1 MSVNPAEVPWHS
13 QEINEVARQLKTR
26 LDAGLSAADAQ
37 ARLVAYGPNEL
48 REKPPTPFWK
58 LVLEQL
64 NNFVVILLVVAAVIS
79 ALLGDEI
86 EAIVIMAIV
95 VLNAVLGVVQESRA
109 EKALAALK
117 KMAAPEAETIR
128 EGHRV
133 RISSRE
139 LVPGDVVLIEA
150 GNYIPADLR
159 LIESVNLKID
169 EASLTGE
176 SVAVEKQAIDTLQP
190 DVPLSDRRN
199 AAYMGTLVTYGR
211 GKGIVIGTAM
221 NTQMGMIAE
230 MLQSVEEEQTPL
242 QKKLDQLGKMLGIG
256 ALVICGMVFGVYV
269 LRALSHPELELGAAI
284 ADAFLISVSL
294 AIAAVPE
301 GLPAIVTITLAI
313 GMREMI
319 KRHALIRKL
328 AAVETL
334 GSATMVC
341 SDKTGTLTQNEMT
354 VVKLWVHHTEVDVSG
369 QGYQPDGRFTINK
382 EPAHPERGSGHT
394 STPWHSTQRAPAAPS
409 KEADVKHSVHELDVL
424 SDVEVSGLL
433 WAAAL
438 ANDAALEETGEV
450 DNKTTYRMVGD
461 PTEGALLVAAAK
473 AGLWRS
479 DLEQSYPR
487 VAEVPFDSERK
498 RMSTIHALDHITMD
512 DASPL
517 QPGEQGYVMCVKGA
531 AGGLLERST
540 QMLHR
545 KGPLPM
551 EEHDL
556 QAIREA
562 DNRMA
567 QQALRV
573 LGVAYRK
580 LDRLP
585 EKIAADEIERD
596 LVFVGLTGMID
607 PARPEVRP
615 AIDKAR
621 HAGIRTVMIT
631 GDHPDTAQ
639 AIAGQIGLLR
649 PGAQVHTGVELE
661 QMNDDDLSK
670 AVEHTDVFARVSP
683 THKVRIVEAFKA
695 RDEIVAMT
703 GDGVN
708 DAPALKRAD
717 IGVAMGITGTD
728 VSKETADMVLTDD
741 NYVSI
746 VSAVEQGRIIYSNIR
761 KFVFYLLSCN
771 VAEIAIIF
779 IAALAGWAPPL
790 TAIQLLWL
798 NLLTDG
804 APALALATE
813 KGDPD
818 IMQQKPRPKSE
829 PIINRQMV
837 TRIAVMTVALTA
849 VVLTAYQLGLRTSI
863 ALAETMAFV
872 TLALSE
878 LPIAYTTRSE
888 RYPLF
893 KLGVFSNK
901 WMQRA
906 VALSLVLI
914 LAVIYV
920 PFLQEAFD
928 TVALTVTDWLII
940 VPLII
945 IPATVAEISK
955 FFVRRSE
962 KHAA

>member
-1 MSVNPAEVPWHS
+1 MSVTPPQVPWHS
-13 QEINEVARQLKTR
+13 QDISEIAQQLKTR
-26 LDAGLSAADAQ
+26 LDTGLSAAEAQ
-37 ARLVAYGPNEL
+37 TRLAQHGPNEL

-58 LVLEQL
+58 LVVEQL
-64 NNFVVILLVVAAVIS
+64 NNFVVILLIVASVIS
-79 ALLGDEI
+79 ALLGDTI
-86 EAIVIMAIV
+86 EAVVIMAIV

-117 KMAAPEAETIR
+117 KMAAPDAETIR
-128 EGHRV
+128 DGHRV
-133 RISSRE
+133 RVSSRE

-176 SVAVEKQAIDTLQP
+176 SVAVEKQATDTLKP

-211 GKGIVIGTAM
+211 GKGIVVGTGM

-242 QKKLDQLGKMLGIG
+242 QKKLDQLGKTLGI
-256 ALVICGMVFGVYV
+256 AAIVICAMVFGVYV
-269 LRALSHPELELGAAI
+269 LRALSHPAIELGAAI

-334 GSATMVC
+334 GSATMIC

-354 VVKLWVHHTEVDVSG
+354 AVRLWVHHTEVEVSG
-369 QGYQPDGRFTINK
+369 QGYQPEGRFT
-382 EPAHPERGSGHT
+382 
-394 STPWHSTQRAPAAPS
+394 HSKNTR
-409 KEADVKHSVHELDVL
+409 ELDVL
-424 SDVEVSGLL
+424 SDVEVAGLL
-433 WAAAL
+433 WAASL
-438 ANDAALEETGEV
+438 ANDAALEETGAVEG
-450 DNKTTYRMVGD
+450 KITYRMVGD
-461 PTEGALLVAAAK
+461 PTEGALIVAAAK

-479 DLEQSYPR
+479 DIEQNYPR
-487 VAEVPFDSERK
+487 VAEVPFDSDRK
-498 RMSTIHALDHITMD
+498 RMSTIHELRHPTMD
-512 DASPL
+512 DASPMT
-517 QPGEQGYVMCVKGA
+517 PADHGYVVCIKGA
-531 AGGLLERST
+531 PGGLLERTT
-540 QMLHR
+540 QVLHR
-545 KGPLPM
+545 KGPLPI
-551 EEHDL
+551 EEHDVQEIL
-556 QAIREA
+556 EA
-562 DNRMA
+562 GRRMGS
-567 QQALRV
+567 QALRV

-585 EKIAADEIERD
+585 EQITADEIEQD
-596 LVFVGLTGMID
+596 LIFIGLVGMID
-607 PARPEVRP
+607 PARPEVKP

-631 GDHPDTAQ
+631 GDHPDTAR

-649 PGAQVHTGVELE
+649 SDAQVHTGVELE
-661 QMNDDDLSK
+661 QMSDDDLIK
-670 AVEHTDVFARVSP
+670 AVAHTDVFARVSP

-708 DAPALKRAD
+708 DAPALKRSD

-818 IMQQKPRPKSE
+818 IMQQKPRPKNE

-837 TRIAVMTVALTA
+837 IRIVVMTVALTA
-849 VVLTAYQLGLRTSI
+849 VVLAAYQIGLRTSI

-872 TLALSE
+872 ALALSE

-906 VALSLVLI
+906 VGLSIILI

-920 PFLQEAFD
+920 PFLQQAFD
-928 TVALTVTDWLII
+928 TVALTIEDWLILL
-940 VPLII
+940 PLIA
-945 IPATVAEISK
+945 IPAATAEISK

-962 KHAA
+962 RRAA

>member
-1 MSVNPAEVPWHS
+1 MSVTLPQVPWHS
-13 QEINEVARQLKTR
+13 QEIDEVAAQLETR
-26 LDAGLSAADAQ
+26 VDAGLSTAEARARQ
-37 ARLVAYGPNEL
+37 AEYGLNEL
-48 REKPPTPFWK
+48 REKPPTPFWRQ
-58 LVLEQL
+58 VLEQL
-64 NNFVVILLVVAAVIS
+64 NNFVVILLIVASIIS
-79 ALLGDEI
+79 ALLGDTI
-86 EAIVIMAIV
+86 EAVVILAIV

-128 EGHRV
+128 DGHRV
-133 RISSRE
+133 RVSSRE

-150 GNYIPADLR
+150 GNYVPADLR

-176 SVAVEKQAIDTLQP
+176 SVAVEKQATGTMNP

-211 GKGIVIGTAM
+211 GKGIVVGTGM
-221 NTQMGMIAE
+221 NTQMGMIAT

-242 QKKLDQLGKMLGIG
+242 QKKLDQLGKMLGLA
-256 ALVICGMVFGVYV
+256 ALAICAMVFGIYV
-269 LRALSHPELELGAAI
+269 LRGITNPMIELGTAI

-301 GLPAIVTITLAI
+301 GLPAVVTITLAI

-328 AAVETL
+328 ASVETL
-334 GSATMVC
+334 GSATMIC

-354 VVKLWVHHTEVDVSG
+354 VVKLWVHHAEIGISG
-369 QGYQPDGRFTINK
+369 HGYQPEGRFT
-382 EPAHPERGSGHT
+382 
-394 STPWHSTQRAPAAPS
+394 HSQ
-409 KEADVKHSVHELDVL
+409 ADRELDIQ
-424 SDVEVSGLL
+424 SDVEVSSLL

-438 ANDAALEETGEV
+438 VNDAQLEETGAV
-450 DNKTTYRMVGD
+450 DGATTYRVVGD
-461 PTEGALLVAAAK
+461 PTEGALIVAAAK

-479 DLEQSYPR
+479 DMEQNFPR

-498 RMSTIHALDHITMD
+498 RMSTIHELRHPTMD
-512 DASPL
+512 DPSPFT
-517 QPGEQGYVMCVKGA
+517 PGDRGYVVCLKGA
-531 AGGLLERST
+531 AGDLLERST
-540 QMLHR
+540 HLLHR
-545 KGPLPM
+545 KGPLLI
-551 EEHDL
+551 EDHDIR
-556 QAIREA
+556 AIHEA
-562 DNRMA
+562 GDRMA
-567 QQALRV
+567 NQALRV

-580 LDRLP
+580 LDQLP
-585 EKIAADEIERD
+585 EQITADEIERD
-596 LVFVGLTGMID
+596 LVFVGLIGMID
-607 PARPEVRP
+607 PARPEVKP
-615 AIDKAR
+615 AIDEAR
-621 HAGIRTVMIT
+621 QAGIRTVMIT
-631 GDHPDTAQ
+631 GDHPDTAR
-639 AIAGQIGLLR
+639 AIASQIGLLR
-649 PGAQVHTGVELE
+649 LDAQVRTGAELE
-661 QMNDDDLSK
+661 QMSDADLVET
-670 AVEHTDVFARVSP
+670 VEHTDVFARVSP
-683 THKVRIVEAFKA
+683 QHKVRIVEAFKA
-695 RDEIVAMT
+695 RNEVVAMT

-779 IAALAGWAPPL
+779 IAALAGWTTPL
-790 TAIQLLWL
+790 TPIQLLWL

-829 PIINRQMV
+829 PIINRLM
-837 TRIAVMTVALTA
+837 TIRIAIMTVALTT
-849 VVLTAYQLGLRTSI
+849 VVLAAYQIGLRTSI
-863 ALAETMAFV
+863 GLAETMSFV
-872 TLALSE
+872 TLALAE
-878 LPIAYTTRSE
+878 LPIAYTSRSE
-888 RYPLF
+888 RYALF
-893 KLGVFSNK
+893 KLGPFSNR
-901 WMQRA
+901 WMQAA
-906 VALSLVLI
+906 VGLSIVLTLAVLYIPFFNQPFNTVPLTLEQWAIILPLI
-914 LAVIYV
+914 L
-920 PFLQEAFD
+920 
-928 TVALTVTDWLII
+928 
-940 VPLII
+940 
-945 IPATVAEISK
+945 IPAAVAEISK

-962 KHAA
+962 KRGA

>member
-1 MSVNPAEVPWHS
+1 MATNLSEVPWHS
-13 QEINEVARQLKTR
+13 QAIEDVAAQLKTQ
-26 LDAGLSAADAQ
+26 LDTGLSAAEAQ
-37 ARLVAYGPNEL
+37 SRLAQHGPNEL
-48 REKPPTPFWK
+48 RERPPTPFWK
-58 LVLEQL
+58 LVLAQL
-64 NNFVVILLVVAAVIS
+64 NNFVVILLIVASIVS
-79 ALLGDEI
+79 ALLGDVI
-86 EAIVIMAIV
+86 EAVVIMAIV

-117 KMAAPEAETIR
+117 KMAAPDAETIR
-128 EGHRV
+128 DGHRV

-150 GNYIPADLR
+150 GNYVPADLR
-159 LIESVNLKID
+159 LIESVNLKIE

-176 SVAVEKQAIDTLQP
+176 SVAVEKQATDIMQP
-190 DVPLSDRRN
+190 DVPLSDRRT
-199 AAYMGTLVTYGR
+199 AAYMSTLVTYGR
-211 GKGIVIGTAM
+211 GKGIVIGTGM

-242 QKKLDQLGKMLGIG
+242 QKKLDQLGKTLGIA
-256 ALVICGMVFGVYV
+256 ALIICGMVFGVYV
-269 LRALSHPELELGAAI
+269 LRALADPNIELGDAVI
-284 ADAFLISVSL
+284 DAFLIAVSL

-334 GSATMVC
+334 GSATMIC

-354 VVKLWVHHTEVDVSG
+354 AVKLWVHHAEVDVSG
-369 QGYQPDGRFTINK
+369 QGYQPEGRFT
-382 EPAHPERGSGHT
+382 RGS
-394 STPWHSTQRAPAAPS
+394 
-409 KEADVKHSVHELDVL
+409 HEVDVL
-424 SDVEVSGLL
+424 ADVEVAGLL
-433 WAAAL
+433 WAASL
-438 ANDAALEETGEV
+438 VNDAALEETGEAEGKV
-450 DNKTTYRMVGD
+450 TYRMVGD
-461 PTEGALLVAAAK
+461 PTEGALVVAAAK

-479 DLEQSYPR
+479 DVEQNYPR
-487 VAEVPFDSERK
+487 VAEVPFDSDRK
-498 RMSTIHALDHITMD
+498 RMSTIHALRHPTMD

-517 QPGEQGYVMCVKGA
+517 TPNDHGYVVCLKGA

-540 QMLHR
+540 HLLHR
-545 KGPLPM
+545 KGAQPL
-551 EEHDL
+551 EEHDIHE
-556 QAIREA
+556 IREA
-562 DNRMA
+562 SSRMA
-567 QQALRV
+567 NQALRV

-580 LDRLP
+580 LDQLP
-585 EKIAADEIERD
+585 EKITADEIERD
-596 LVFVGLTGMID
+596 LIFVGLIGMID
-607 PARPEVRP
+607 PARPEVKP

-621 HAGIRTVMIT
+621 HAGIRTIMIT
-631 GDHPDTAQ
+631 GDHPDTAK

-649 PGAQVHTGVELE
+649 ADGQVRAGAELDPLGDEELQHMVE
-661 QMNDDDLSK
+661 K
-670 AVEHTDVFARVSP
+670 TDVFARVSP
-683 THKVRIVEAFKA
+683 AHKVRIVEAFRA
-695 RDEIVAMT
+695 RDEVVAMT

-779 IAALAGWAPPL
+779 IAALAGWTTPL
-790 TAIQLLWL
+790 TPIQLLWL

-818 IMQQKPRPKSE
+818 IMQQRPRPKSE
-829 PIINRQMV
+829 PIINRLMV
-837 TRIAVMTVALTA
+837 IRIAVMTVALTS
-849 VVLTAYQLGLRTSI
+849 VVLAAYQIGLRTSI

-872 TLALSE
+872 TLALAE
-878 LPIAYTTRSE
+878 LPIAYTSRSE

-893 KLGVFSNK
+893 RLGLFSNR
-901 WMQRA
+901 WMQAA
-906 VALSLVLI
+906 VGLSIVLT
-914 LAVIYV
+914 LAVLYIPVFNRPFNTV
-920 PFLQEAFD
+920 P
-928 TVALTVTDWLII
+928 LTPDEWAII
-940 VPLII
+940 VPLIL
-945 IPATVAEISK
+945 IPAVTAEISK

-962 KHAA
+962 RRNA

>member
-1 MSVNPAEVPWHS
+1 MSTNPPQVPWHS
-13 QEINEVARQLKTR
+13 QEIDEVAAQLKTR
-26 LDAGLSAADAQ
+26 LDTGLSAAEAQ
-37 ARLVAYGPNEL
+37 TRLAEHGPNEL
-48 REKPPTPFWK
+48 RERPPTPFWK
-58 LVLEQL
+58 LVLAQL
-64 NNFVVILLVVAAVIS
+64 NNFIVILLVVASVVS
-79 ALLGDEI
+79 ALLGDVI
-86 EAIVIMAIV
+86 EAVVIMAIV
-95 VLNAVLGVVQESRA
+95 VLNAVLGVVQENRA

-128 EGHRV
+128 DGHRLRV
-133 RISSRE
+133 SSRE

-150 GNYIPADLR
+150 GNYVPADLR

-176 SVAVEKQAIDTLQP
+176 SVAVEKQATDTMKP

-199 AAYMGTLVTYGR
+199 AAYMSTLVTYGR
-211 GKGIVIGTAM
+211 GKGVVIGTGM
-221 NTQMGMIAE
+221 NTQMGMIAT

-242 QKKLDQLGKMLGIG
+242 QKKLDQLGKTLGIA
-256 ALVICGMVFGVYV
+256 ALIICGLVFGVYV
-269 LRALSHPELELGAAI
+269 LRALSNPTVDLGEAMI
-284 ADAFLISVSL
+284 NAFLISVSL

-334 GSATMVC
+334 GSATMIC

-354 VVKLWVHHTEVDVSG
+354 AVKVWVHHTEVDISG
-369 QGYQPDGRFTINK
+369 QGYQPEGRFS
-382 EPAHPERGSGHT
+382 RSGHEL
-394 STPWHSTQRAPAAPS
+394 
-409 KEADVKHSVHELDVL
+409 EAL
-424 SDVEVSGLL
+424 SDVEVAGVL
-433 WAAAL
+433 WAASL
-438 ANDAALEETGEV
+438 VNDAQLEETGSSG
-450 DNKTTYRMVGD
+450 DKTTYRMVGD
-461 PTEGALLVAAAK
+461 PTEGALIVAAAK
-473 AGLWRS
+473 AGLWQS
-479 DLEQSYPR
+479 DLEQNYPR
-487 VAEVPFDSERK
+487 VAEVPFDSDRK
-498 RMSTIHALDHITMD
+498 RMSTIHELRHPTMD

-517 QPGEQGYVMCVKGA
+517 TPSDHGYVVCLKGA

-540 QMLHR
+540 HLLHR
-545 KGPLPM
+545 KGVLPM
-551 EEHDL
+551 EEHDIRE
-556 QAIREA
+556 IREA
-562 DNRMA
+562 SSRMA
-567 QQALRV
+567 NQALRV

-580 LDRLP
+580 IDRLP
-585 EKIAADEIERD
+585 EKITAAEIEHD
-596 LVFVGLTGMID
+596 LIFVGLIGMID
-607 PARPEVRP
+607 PARPEVKP
-615 AIDKAR
+615 AIEHAR
-621 HAGIRTVMIT
+621 QAGIRTVMIT
-631 GDHPDTAQ
+631 GDHPDTAR
-639 AIAGQIGLLR
+639 AIASQIGLLR
-649 PGAQVHTGVELE
+649 ADAEVHSGVELDK
-661 QMNDDDLSK
+661 MSDDELNQVVAK
-670 AVEHTDVFARVSP
+670 TDVFARVSP
-683 THKVRIVEAFKA
+683 AHKVRIVEAFRA

-779 IAALAGWAPPL
+779 IAALAGWTTPL
-790 TAIQLLWL
+790 TPIQLLWL

-818 IMQQKPRPKSE
+818 IMQQRPRPKKE
-829 PIINRQMV
+829 PIINRLMIA
-837 TRIAVMTVALTA
+837 RIAVITVALTT
-849 VVLTAYQLGLRTSI
+849 VVLIAYQIGLRTSI

-872 TLALSE
+872 TLALAE
-878 LPIAYTTRSE
+878 LPIAYTSRSE

-893 KLGVFSNK
+893 KLGLFSNR
-901 WMQRA
+901 WMQAA
-906 VALSLVLI
+906 VGLSVVLT
-914 LAVIYV
+914 LAVLYIPFFNRPFNTV
-920 PFLQEAFD
+920 P
-928 TVALTVTDWLII
+928 LTLDQWAII

-945 IPATVAEISK
+945 IPSAVAEISK

-962 KHAA
+962 KRSA

>member
-1 MSVNPAEVPWHS
+1 LN
-13 QEINEVARQLKTR
+13 TR

-37 ARLVAYGPNEL
+37 ARLAEHGPNEL

-58 LVLEQL
+58 LVLAQL
-64 NNFVVILLVVAAVIS
+64 NNFVVILLVVAAIIS
-79 ALLGDEI
+79 ALLGDAI

-117 KMAAPEAETIR
+117 KMAAPEAETVR
-128 EGHRV
+128 DGHRV
-133 RISSRE
+133 RVSSRE
-139 LVPGDVVLIEA
+139 LVPGDVVLLEA
-150 GNYIPADLR
+150 GNYVPADLR

-176 SVAVEKQAIDTLQP
+176 SVAVEKQAADTMKP

-211 GKGIVIGTAM
+211 GKGIVVGTGMA
-221 NTQMGMIAE
+221 TQMGMIAE

-242 QKKLDQLGKMLGIG
+242 QKKLDQLGKTLGLAALFIC
-256 ALVICGMVFGVYV
+256 ALVFAVYV
-269 LRALSHPELELGAAI
+269 VRGIANPALELGTAI

-334 GSATMVC
+334 GSATMIC

-354 VVKLWVHHTEVDVSG
+354 AVKLWVHHAEFNISG
-369 QGYQPDGRFTINK
+369 QGYQPEGRFTF
-382 EPAHPERGSGHT
+382 ERD
-394 STPWHSTQRAPAAPS
+394 QR
-409 KEADVKHSVHELDVL
+409 DLDVM

-433 WAAAL
+433 WAASL
-438 ANDAALEETGEV
+438 ANDAALEVTGESEG
-450 DNKTTYRMVGD
+450 KTTYRMVGD
-461 PTEGALLVAAAK
+461 PTEGALIVAAAK

-479 DLEQSYPR
+479 ELEQSYPR

-498 RMSTIHALDHITMD
+498 RMSTIHELRQPTMD

-517 QPGEQGYVMCVKGA
+517 TPSDHGYVVCLKGA

-540 QMLHR
+540 QLLHR

-551 EEHDL
+551 QEHDL
-556 QAIREA
+556 QAIRQA

-567 QQALRV
+567 HRALRV

-585 EKIAADEIERD
+585 DGLTADEIERD
-596 LVFVGLTGMID
+596 LIFVGLIGMID
-607 PARPEVRP
+607 PARPEVKP
-615 AIDKAR
+615 AIEEAR
-621 HAGIRTVMIT
+621 QAGIRTVMIT
-631 GDHPDTAQ
+631 GDHPDTAR
-639 AIAGQIGLLR
+639 AIADQIGLLR
-649 PGAQVHTGVELE
+649 SDAQVHIGVELE
-661 QMNDDDLSK
+661 QMSDDDLLR

-683 THKVRIVEAFKA
+683 QHKVRIVEAFKA

-818 IMQQKPRPKSE
+818 IMQQKPRPKAE
-829 PIINRQMV
+829 PIINRLMV
-837 TRIAVMTVALTA
+837 MRIAVMTVALTA
-849 VVLTAYQLGLRTSI
+849 VVLIAYQVGLRTSVP
-863 ALAETMAFV
+863 LAETMAFV
-872 TLALSE
+872 TLALAE

-906 VALSLVLI
+906 VLLSTVLI
-914 LAVIYV
+914 LAVIYL
-920 PFLQEAFD
+920 PFLQAAFD
-928 TVALTVTDWLII
+928 TVLLTLDDWLII
-940 VPLII
+940 LPLIA
-945 IPATVAEISK
+945 IPAAVAEISK

-962 KHAA
+962 RRGA

>member
-1 MSVNPAEVPWHS
+1 MSVTPPPVPWHS
-13 QEINEVARQLKTR
+13 QEITEVAAQLETR
-26 LDAGLSAADAQ
+26 LDAGLSAAEAQ
-37 ARLVAYGPNEL
+37 ARLAQHGPNEL
-48 REKPPTPFWK
+48 RERPPTPFWK
-58 LVLEQL
+58 LVLAQL
-64 NNFVVILLVVAAVIS
+64 NNFIVILLIVAAVVS
-79 ALLGDEI
+79 ALLGDVI
-86 EAIVIMAIV
+86 EAVVILAIV
-95 VLNAVLGVVQESRA
+95 VLNAVLGVIQENRA

-117 KMAAPEAETIR
+117 KMAAPDAETIR
-128 EGHRV
+128 DGHRV
-133 RISSRE
+133 RVSSRE

-150 GNYIPADLR
+150 GNYVPADLR

-176 SVAVEKQAIDTLQP
+176 SVAVEKQAADTMKP

-199 AAYMGTLVTYGR
+199 AAYMSTLVTYGR
-211 GKGIVIGTAM
+211 GKGIVIGTGM
-221 NTQMGMIAE
+221 STQMGMIAT

-242 QKKLDQLGKMLGIG
+242 QQKLDQLGKTLGIA
-256 ALVICGMVFGVYV
+256 ALIICGLVFGVYV
-269 LRALSHPELELGAAI
+269 VRALGNPAVDLGTAVV
-284 ADAFLISVSL
+284 DAFLISVSL

-334 GSATMVC
+334 GSATMIC

-354 VVKLWVHHTEVDVSG
+354 AVKLWVHHAEVDISG
-369 QGYQPDGRFTINK
+369 QGYQPEGRFT
-382 EPAHPERGSGHT
+382 HVER
-394 STPWHSTQRAPAAPS
+394 
-409 KEADVKHSVHELDVL
+409 ELEVL
-424 SDVEVSGLL
+424 SDVEVAGLL
-433 WAAAL
+433 WAASL
-438 ANDAALEETGEV
+438 ANDAALEETGSSG
-450 DNKTTYRMVGD
+450 DKITYRMVGD
-461 PTEGALLVAAAK
+461 PTEGALIVAAAK

-479 DLEQSYPR
+479 DLEQNYPR
-487 VAEVPFDSERK
+487 VAEVPFDSDRK
-498 RMSTIHALDHITMD
+498 RMSTIHELRHPTMD

-517 QPGEQGYVMCVKGA
+517 MPNDHGYVVCLKGA

-540 QMLHR
+540 HLLHR
-545 KGPLPM
+545 KGALPI
-551 EEHDL
+551 EEHD
-556 QAIREA
+556 IREIRDA
-562 DNRMA
+562 SSRMA
-567 QQALRV
+567 HQALRV

-580 LDRLP
+580 IDQLP
-585 EKIAADEIERD
+585 EKITADEIEHD
-596 LVFVGLTGMID
+596 LIFVGLIGMID
-607 PARPEVRP
+607 PARPEVKP
-615 AIDKAR
+615 AIEQAR
-621 HAGIRTVMIT
+621 QAGIRTVMIT
-631 GDHPDTAQ
+631 GDHPDTAR

-649 PGAQVHTGVELE
+649 AEAEVRAGVELD
-661 QMNDDDLSK
+661 QLSDDDLK
-670 AVEHTDVFARVSP
+670 QVVAKTDVFARVSP
-683 THKVRIVEAFKA
+683 THKVRIVEAFRA
-695 RDEIVAMT
+695 RDEVVAMT

-779 IAALAGWAPPL
+779 IAALAGWTTPL
-790 TAIQLLWL
+790 TPIQLLWL

-818 IMQQKPRPKSE
+818 IMRQRPRPKKE
-829 PIINRQMV
+829 AIINRLMV
-837 TRIAVMTVALTA
+837 TRIAVITVALTA
-849 VVLTAYQLGLRTSI
+849 VVLIAYQIGLRTSI

-872 TLALSE
+872 TLALAE
-878 LPIAYTTRSE
+878 LPIAYTSRSE

-893 KLGVFSNK
+893 KLGVFSNR
-901 WMQRA
+901 WMQAA
-906 VALSLVLI
+906 VGLSVVLI
-914 LAVIYV
+914 LAVLYIPFFNQPFNTV
-920 PFLQEAFD
+920 P
-928 TVALTVTDWLII
+928 LTLEQWAII
-940 VPLII
+940 LPLII
-945 IPATVAEISK
+945 IPAAVAEISK

-962 KHAA
+962 RRIS

>member
-1 MSVNPAEVPWHS
+1 MSVTAPQVPWHS
-13 QEINEVARQLKTR
+13 QEIDEVAAQLETR
-26 LDAGLSAADAQ
+26 LDAGLSTAEAQ
-37 ARLVAYGPNEL
+37 ARLAEHGPNEL

-64 NNFVVILLVVAAVIS
+64 NSFVVILLIVAAIIS
-79 ALLGDEI
+79 ALLGDTI
-86 EAIVIMAIV
+86 EAVVILAIV

-128 EGHRV
+128 DGHRV
-133 RISSRE
+133 RVSSRE

-150 GNYIPADLR
+150 GNYVPADLR

-176 SVAVEKQAIDTLQP
+176 SVAVEKQATDTMNP

-211 GKGIVIGTAM
+211 GKGIVVGTGM
-221 NTQMGMIAE
+221 NTQMGMIAT

-242 QKKLDQLGKMLGIG
+242 QKKLDQLGKTLGLA
-256 ALVICGMVFGVYV
+256 ALVICGMVFGIYA
-269 LRALSHPELELGAAI
+269 LRAITNPLVALGTAI

-301 GLPAIVTITLAI
+301 GLPAVVTITLAI

-328 AAVETL
+328 ASVETL
-334 GSATMVC
+334 GSATMIC

-354 VVKLWVHHTEVDVSG
+354 VVKLWVHHAEIGVSG
-369 QGYQPDGRFTINK
+369 HGYQPEGRFT
-382 EPAHPERGSGHT
+382 
-394 STPWHSTQRAPAAPS
+394 HSRANR
-409 KEADVKHSVHELDVL
+409 ELDMQ

-438 ANDAALEETGEV
+438 VNDAQLEETGAVEGT
-450 DNKTTYRMVGD
+450 TTYRMVGD
-461 PTEGALLVAAAK
+461 PTEGALIVAAAK
-473 AGLWRS
+473 AGLWRA
-479 DLEQSYPR
+479 DIEQNYPR

-498 RMSTIHALDHITMD
+498 RMSTIHELRHPTMD

-517 QPGEQGYVMCVKGA
+517 TPSDHGYVVCLKGA

-540 QMLHR
+540 HLLHR
-545 KGPLPM
+545 KGPLPI
-551 EEHDL
+551 EEHDI
-556 QAIREA
+556 QEIREA
-562 DNRMA
+562 GSRMA
-567 QQALRV
+567 NQALRV

-585 EKIAADEIERD
+585 EKITADEIERD
-596 LVFVGLTGMID
+596 LVFAGLIGMID

-615 AIDKAR
+615 AINEAR
-621 HAGIRTVMIT
+621 QAGIRTVMIT
-631 GDHPDTAQ
+631 GDHPDTAR
-639 AIAGQIGLLR
+639 AIASQIGLLR
-649 PGAQVHTGVELE
+649 PDAQVQTGAELE
-661 QMNDDDLSK
+661 QMTDDDLVK
-670 AVEHTDVFARVSP
+670 TVEHTDVFARVSP
-683 THKVRIVEAFKA
+683 QHKVRIVEAFKA
-695 RDEIVAMT
+695 RNEVVAMT

-746 VSAVEQGRIIYSNIR
+746 VNAVEQGRIIYSNIR

-779 IAALAGWAPPL
+779 IAALAGWTTPL
-790 TAIQLLWL
+790 TPIQLLWL

-804 APALALATE
+804 APALALAAE

-829 PIINRQMV
+829 PIINRLM
-837 TRIAVMTVALTA
+837 TIRIAVMTVALTS
-849 VVLTAYQLGLRTSI
+849 VVLAAYQIGLRTSI
-863 ALAETMAFV
+863 ALAETMSFV
-872 TLALSE
+872 TLALAE
-878 LPIAYTTRSE
+878 LPIAYTSRSE
-888 RYPLF
+888 RYALF
-893 KLGVFSNK
+893 RLGPFSNR
-901 WMQRA
+901 WMQAA
-906 VALSLVLI
+906 VGLSI
-914 LAVIYV
+914 
-920 PFLQEAFD
+920 
-928 TVALTVTDWLII
+928 ALTIAVLYIPFFNRPFNT
-940 VPLII
+940 VPLTLEEWAII
-945 IPATVAEISK
+945 LPLIMIPAAVAEISK

-962 KHAA
+962 THTA

>member
-1 MSVNPAEVPWHS
+1 MSVNPPQVPWHS
-13 QEINEVARQLKTR
+13 QPIEVVATQLKTR
-26 LDAGLSAADAQ
+26 LDAGLSAAEAQ
-37 ARLVAYGPNEL
+37 SRLAEHGPNEL

-58 LVLEQL
+58 LVLAQL
-64 NNFVVILLVVAAVIS
+64 NNFVTILLVVAAAIS
-79 ALLGDEI
+79 ALLGDMI
-86 EAIVIMAIV
+86 EAVVIMAIV

-128 EGHRV
+128 DGHRV
-133 RISSRE
+133 RVSSRE
-139 LVPGDVVLIEA
+139 LVPGDVILLEA

-176 SVAVEKQAIDTLQP
+176 SVAVEKRASETMKP

-211 GKGIVIGTAM
+211 GKGIVVGTGM

-242 QKKLDQLGKMLGIG
+242 QKKLDELGKTLGIG
-256 ALVICGMVFGVYV
+256 ALAVCALVFGVYV
-269 LRALSHPELELGAAI
+269 LRALATPTVELGTAI

-334 GSATMVC
+334 GSATMIC

-369 QGYQPDGRFTINK
+369 QGYQPEGSFT
-382 EPAHPERGSGHT
+382 
-394 STPWHSTQRAPAAPS
+394 HSKDKR
-409 KEADVKHSVHELDVL
+409 ELDVS
-424 SDVEVSGLL
+424 SDVEVAGLL
-433 WAAAL
+433 WAASL
-438 ANDAALEETGEV
+438 VNDASLEETGEV
-450 DNKTTYRMVGD
+450 ESKITYRMVGD
-461 PTEGALLVAAAK
+461 PTEGALIVAAAK

-487 VAEVPFDSERK
+487 VAEVPFDSDRK
-498 RMSTIHALDHITMD
+498 CMSTIHALNHVTMD

-517 QPGEQGYVMCVKGA
+517 RPSDQGYVVCVKGA

-540 QMLHR
+540 HILRR
-545 KGPLPM
+545 KGPLPI
-551 EEHDL
+551 EEHDV
-556 QAIREA
+556 QQINEA
-562 DNRMA
+562 GRQMA
-567 QQALRV
+567 SQALRV

-580 LDRLP
+580 LDQLP
-585 EKIAADEIERD
+585 EKMTAEEVERD
-596 LVFVGLTGMID
+596 LIFVGLVGMID
-607 PARPEVRP
+607 PARPEVKP
-615 AIDKAR
+615 AIEEAR
-621 HAGIRTVMIT
+621 QAGIRTVMIT
-631 GDHPDTAQ
+631 GDHPDTAR

-649 PGAQVHTGVELE
+649 SDAQVRTGAELE
-661 QMNDDDLSK
+661 QMSDADLIK
-670 AVEHTDVFARVSP
+670 VVEYTDVFARVSP
-683 THKVRIVEAFKA
+683 AHKVRIVEAFKA
-695 RDEIVAMT
+695 RDEVVAMT

-708 DAPALKRAD
+708 DAPALKRSD

-818 IMQQKPRPKSE
+818 IMQQRPRPKNE
-829 PIINRQMV
+829 PIINRLMII
-837 TRIAVMTVALTA
+837 RIGVMTVALTA
-849 VVLTAYQLGLRTSI
+849 VVLTAYQIGLQTSVP
-863 ALAETMAFV
+863 LAETMAFV
-872 TLALSE
+872 ALALSE

-888 RYPLF
+888 RYPLI
-893 KLGVFSNK
+893 KLGVFTNK

-906 VALSLVLI
+906 VGLSIVLI

-920 PFLQEAFD
+920 PFLQDAFD
-928 TVALTVTDWLII
+928 TVELTLNHWLILL
-940 VPLII
+940 PLII
-945 IPATVAEISK
+945 IPSAVAEISK

-962 KHAA
+962 KRST

>member
-1 MSVNPAEVPWHS
+1 MSVNPPPIPWHS
-13 QEINEVARQLKTR
+13 QEITEVAAQLKTR
-26 LDAGLSAADAQ
+26 LDAGLSVAEAQ
-37 ARLVAYGPNEL
+37 ARLAEHGPNEL
-48 REKPPTPFWK
+48 RERPPTPFWK
-58 LVLEQL
+58 LVLAQL
-64 NNFVVILLVVAAVIS
+64 NNFVIMLLVVASVVS
-79 ALLGDEI
+79 ALLGDLI
-86 EAIVIMAIV
+86 EAVVIMAIV

-128 EGHRV
+128 DGHRLRV
-133 RISSRE
+133 SSRE

-150 GNYIPADLR
+150 GNYVPADLR

-176 SVAVEKQAIDTLQP
+176 SVAVEKQATGTMQP

-199 AAYMGTLVTYGR
+199 AAYMSTLVTYGR
-211 GKGIVIGTAM
+211 GKGIVIGTGM
-221 NTQMGMIAE
+221 STQMGMIAT

-242 QKKLDQLGKMLGIG
+242 QNKLDQLGKTLGIA
-256 ALVICGMVFGVYV
+256 ALIVCGLVFGVYV
-269 LRALSHPELELGAAI
+269 LRALSNPTVDLGEAVI
-284 ADAFLISVSL
+284 EAFLISVSL

-334 GSATMVC
+334 GSATMIC

-354 VVKLWVHHTEVDVSG
+354 AVKLWVHHTEVDISG
-369 QGYQPDGRFTINK
+369 QGYQPEGRFT
-382 EPAHPERGSGHT
+382 
-394 STPWHSTQRAPAAPS
+394 HSKANR
-409 KEADVKHSVHELDVL
+409 ELDVQ
-424 SDVEVSGLL
+424 SDVEVAGLL
-433 WAAAL
+433 WAASL
-438 ANDAALEETGEV
+438 VNDASLEETGEV
-450 DNKTTYRMVGD
+450 ESKTTYRMVGD
-461 PTEGALLVAAAK
+461 PTEGALIVAAAK

-479 DLEQSYPR
+479 ELEQNYPR
-487 VAEVPFDSERK
+487 VAEVPFDSDRK
-498 RMSTIHALDHITMD
+498 RMSTIHALNHVTMD

-517 QPGEQGYVMCVKGA
+517 QPGEQGYVVCVKGA

-540 QMLHR
+540 HLLHR

-556 QAIREA
+556 QEIREA
-562 DNRMA
+562 GRRMA
-567 QQALRV
+567 SQALRV
-573 LGVAYRK
+573 LAVAYRK

-585 EKIAADEIERD
+585 EKPTADEIERD
-596 LVFVGLTGMID
+596 LIFAGLIGMID
-607 PARPEVRP
+607 PARPEVKP
-615 AIDKAR
+615 AIEHAR
-621 HAGIRTVMIT
+621 RAGIRTVMIT
-631 GDHPDTAQ
+631 GDHPDTAK

-649 PGAQVHTGVELE
+649 ADAEVHAGVELDK
-661 QMNDDDLSK
+661 MSDDELNQIVAK
-670 AVEHTDVFARVSP
+670 TDVFARVSP
-683 THKVRIVEAFKA
+683 AHKVRIVEAFRA

-779 IAALAGWAPPL
+779 IAALAGWTTPL
-790 TAIQLLWL
+790 TPIQLLWL

-818 IMQQKPRPKSE
+818 IMQQRPRPKKE
-829 PIINRQMV
+829 PIINRLMV

-849 VVLTAYQLGLRTSI
+849 VVLTAYQIGLRTSI
-863 ALAETMAFV
+863 ELAETMAFV
-872 TLALSE
+872 TLALAE
-878 LPIAYTTRSE
+878 LPIAYTSRSE
-888 RYPLF
+888 RYPLYR
-893 KLGVFSNK
+893 LGVFGNR
-901 WMQRA
+901 WMQAA
-906 VALSLVLI
+906 VGLSLVLI
-914 LAVIYV
+914 LTVVYV
-920 PFLQEAFD
+920 PFFNRPFN
-928 TVALTVTDWLII
+928 T
-940 VPLII
+940 VPLTLEQWAVILPLI
-945 IPATVAEISK
+945 VIPAAVAEISK

-962 KHAA
+962 RRDT

>member
-1 MSVNPAEVPWHS
+1 
-13 QEINEVARQLKTR
+13 
-26 LDAGLSAADAQ
+26 
-37 ARLVAYGPNEL
+37 
-48 REKPPTPFWK
+48 
-58 LVLEQL
+58 
-64 NNFVVILLVVAAVIS
+64 
-79 ALLGDEI
+79 
-86 EAIVIMAIV
+86 
-95 VLNAVLGVVQESRA
+95 
-109 EKALAALK
+109 
-117 KMAAPEAETIR
+117 MAAPEAETIR
-128 EGHRV
+128 DGHRLRV
-133 RISSRE
+133 SSRE
-139 LVPGDVVLIEA
+139 LVPGDVILLEA

-176 SVAVEKQAIDTLQP
+176 SVAVEKRASETMKP

-211 GKGIVIGTAM
+211 GKGIVVGTGM

-242 QKKLDQLGKMLGIG
+242 QKKLDELGKTLGIG
-256 ALVICGMVFGVYV
+256 ALAVCGLVFGVYV
-269 LRALSHPELELGAAI
+269 LRALATPTVELSTAI

-334 GSATMVC
+334 GSATMIC

-369 QGYQPDGRFTINK
+369 QGYQPEGSFT
-382 EPAHPERGSGHT
+382 
-394 STPWHSTQRAPAAPS
+394 HSKDKR
-409 KEADVKHSVHELDVL
+409 ELDVS
-424 SDVEVSGLL
+424 SDVEVAGLL
-433 WAAAL
+433 WAASL
-438 ANDAALEETGEV
+438 VNDASLEETGEV
-450 DNKTTYRMVGD
+450 ESKITYRMVGD
-461 PTEGALLVAAAK
+461 PTEGALIVAAAK

-487 VAEVPFDSERK
+487 VAEVPFDSDRK
-498 RMSTIHALDHITMD
+498 RMSTIHALNHITMD

-517 QPGEQGYVMCVKGA
+517 QPGAQGYVVCVKGA

-540 QMLHR
+540 HVLHR
-545 KGPLPM
+545 KGPLPI
-551 EEHDL
+551 EEHDV
-556 QAIREA
+556 QQINEA
-562 DNRMA
+562 GRQMA
-567 QQALRV
+567 SQALRV

-580 LDRLP
+580 LDQLP
-585 EKIAADEIERD
+585 EKMTDEEVERD
-596 LVFVGLTGMID
+596 LIFVGLIGMID

-621 HAGIRTVMIT
+621 QAGIRTVMIT
-631 GDHPDTAQ
+631 GDHPDTAR

-649 PGAQVHTGVELE
+649 SDAQVRTGVELE
-661 QMNDDDLSK
+661 QMSDADLIK
-670 AVEHTDVFARVSP
+670 VVEYTDVFARVSP

-695 RDEIVAMT
+695 RDEVVAMT

-708 DAPALKRAD
+708 DAPALKRSD

-818 IMQQKPRPKSE
+818 IMQQRPRPKNE
-829 PIINRQMV
+829 PIINRLMII
-837 TRIAVMTVALTA
+837 RIGVMTVALTA
-849 VVLTAYQLGLRTSI
+849 VVLTAYQIGLQTSI
-863 ALAETMAFV
+863 PLAETMAFV
-872 TLALSE
+872 ALALSE

-888 RYPLF
+888 RYPLI
-893 KLGVFSNK
+893 KLGVFTNK

-906 VALSLVLI
+906 VGLSIVLI

-928 TVALTVTDWLII
+928 TVALTLNHWLILL
-940 VPLII
+940 PLII
-945 IPATVAEISK
+945 IPSAVAEISK

-962 KHAA
+962 KHIA

>member
-1 MSVNPAEVPWHS
+1 MSVNPPQVPWHS
-13 QEINEVARQLKTR
+13 QPIEHVAQQLKTR
-26 LDAGLSAADAQ
+26 LDAGLSAAEAQ
-37 ARLVAYGPNEL
+37 ARLAELGPNEL
-48 REKPPTPFWK
+48 LEKPPRSFWK

-64 NNFVVILLVVAAVIS
+64 NSFVIILLIGASIVS
-79 ALLGDEI
+79 ALLGDMI
-86 EAIVIMAIV
+86 EAVVILAIV
-95 VLNAVLGVVQESRA
+95 LLNAVLGVVQESRA

-128 EGHRV
+128 DGHRV
-133 RISSRE
+133 RVSSRE

-176 SVAVEKQAIDTLQP
+176 SMAVEKRATDTMKP
-190 DVPLSDRRN
+190 DVPLSDRLN
-199 AAYMGTLVTYGR
+199 AAYTGTLATYGR
-211 GKGIVIGTAM
+211 GKGIVVGTGM

-230 MLQSVEEEQTPL
+230 MLQSVEQEQTPL
-242 QKKLDQLGKMLGIG
+242 QKKLDQLGKTLGLAAI
-256 ALVICGMVFGVYV
+256 VICALVFGVYV
-269 LRALSHPELELGAAI
+269 LRGLTSPVFELGKVL

-301 GLPAIVTITLAI
+301 GLPAVVTITLAI

-334 GSATMVC
+334 GSATMIC

-354 VVKLWVHHTEVDVSG
+354 VVKLWVHHTEVEVSG
-369 QGYQPDGRFTINK
+369 QGYQPEGRFT
-382 EPAHPERGSGHT
+382 
-394 STPWHSTQRAPAAPS
+394 HS
-409 KEADVKHSVHELDVL
+409 EANRELDVQ
-424 SDVEVSGLL
+424 SDVEVASLL

-438 ANDAALEETGEV
+438 ANDADLEETGEV
-450 DNKTTYRMVGD
+450 GSKTTYRMVGD
-461 PTEGALLVAAAK
+461 PTEGALIVAAAK

-479 DLEQSYPR
+479 EIEQSYPR
-487 VAEVPFDSERK
+487 VAEVPFDSDRK
-498 RMSTIHALDHITMD
+498 RMSTIHALKHVTMD

-517 QPGEQGYVMCVKGA
+517 QPGEQGYVVCIKGA

-540 QMLHR
+540 HVLHR
-545 KGPLPM
+545 KGPLPI
-551 EEHDL
+551 EEHDV
-556 QAIREA
+556 QEIREA
-562 DNRMA
+562 SRRMA
-567 QQALRV
+567 NQALRV

-585 EKIAADEIERD
+585 EKITADEIERD
-596 LVFVGLTGMID
+596 LIFAGLIGMID
-607 PARPEVRP
+607 PARPEVKP

-631 GDHPDTAQ
+631 GDHPDTAR

-649 PGAQVHTGVELE
+649 SNAQVHTGVELE
-661 QMNDDDLSK
+661 QMSEGDLIK

-683 THKVRIVEAFKA
+683 AHKVRIVEAFKA
-695 RDEIVAMT
+695 RDEVVAMT

-779 IAALAGWAPPL
+779 ISALAGWAPPL

-818 IMQQKPRPKSE
+818 IMQQQPRPKRE
-829 PIINRQMV
+829 PIINRLMIL
-837 TRIAVMTVALTA
+837 RIAVMTVALTA
-849 VVLTAYQLGLRTSI
+849 VVLTAYQIGLRTSLP
-863 ALAETMAFV
+863 LAETMAFV

-878 LPIAYTTRSE
+878 LPIAYTSRSE
-888 RYPLF
+888 RYPLYR
-893 KLGVFSNK
+893 LGFFTNK

-906 VALSLVLI
+906 VLLSLALI
-914 LAVIYV
+914 LAVVFV
-920 PFLQEAFD
+920 PFLNEPFN
-928 TVALTVTDWLII
+928 TVPLALEQWLI
-940 VPLII
+940 VLPLAF
-945 IPATVAEISK
+945 IPATVAEIAK

-962 KHAA
+962 KHEA

>member
-1 MSVNPAEVPWHS
+1 MPG
-13 QEINEVARQLKTR
+13 
-26 LDAGLSAADAQ
+26 D
-37 ARLVAYGPNEL
+37 
-48 REKPPTPFWK
+48 
-58 LVLEQL
+58 
-64 NNFVVILLVVAAVIS
+64 VILL
-79 ALLGDEI
+79 
-86 EAIVIMAIV
+86 
-95 VLNAVLGVVQESRA
+95 
-109 EKALAALK
+109 
-117 KMAAPEAETIR
+117 
-128 EGHRV
+128 
-133 RISSRE
+133 
-139 LVPGDVVLIEA
+139 EA

-176 SVAVEKQAIDTLQP
+176 SVAVEKRATDTMKP

-211 GKGIVIGTAM
+211 GKGIVVGTGM

-242 QKKLDQLGKMLGIG
+242 QKKLDQLGKTLGIG
-256 ALVICGMVFGVYV
+256 ALAVCALVFGVYV
-269 LRALSHPELELGAAI
+269 LRALANPTVELGTAI

-334 GSATMVC
+334 GSATMIC

-369 QGYQPDGRFTINK
+369 QGYQPEGTFAHNK
-382 EPAHPERGSGHT
+382 DKR
-394 STPWHSTQRAPAAPS
+394 
-409 KEADVKHSVHELDVL
+409 ELDVS
-424 SDVEVSGLL
+424 SDVEVAGLL
-433 WAAAL
+433 WAASL
-438 ANDAALEETGEV
+438 VNDASLEETGEV
-450 DNKTTYRMVGD
+450 ESKITYRMVGD
-461 PTEGALLVAAAK
+461 PTEGALIVAAAK

-487 VAEVPFDSERK
+487 VAEVPFDSDRK
-498 RMSTIHALDHITMD
+498 RMSTIHALNHITMD

-517 QPGEQGYVMCVKGA
+517 QPGAQGYVVCVKGA

-540 QMLHR
+540 HVLHR
-545 KGPLPM
+545 KGPLPI
-551 EEHDL
+551 EEHDV
-556 QAIREA
+556 QQINEA
-562 DNRMA
+562 GRQMA
-567 QQALRV
+567 SQALRV

-580 LDRLP
+580 LDQLP
-585 EKIAADEIERD
+585 EKMTDEEVERD
-596 LVFVGLTGMID
+596 LIFVGLIGMID
-607 PARPEVRP
+607 PARPEVKP

-621 HAGIRTVMIT
+621 QAGIRTVMIT
-631 GDHPDTAQ
+631 GDHPDTAR

-649 PGAQVHTGVELE
+649 SDAQVYTGVELE
-661 QMNDDDLSK
+661 QMSDDDLIK

-695 RDEIVAMT
+695 RDEVVAMT

-708 DAPALKRAD
+708 DAPALKRSD

-818 IMQQKPRPKSE
+818 IMQQRPRPKNE
-829 PIINRQMV
+829 PIINRLMII
-837 TRIAVMTVALTA
+837 RIGVMTVALTA
-849 VVLTAYQLGLRTSI
+849 VVLTAYQIGVQTSVT
-863 ALAETMAFV
+863 LAETMAFV
-872 TLALSE
+872 ALALAE

-888 RYPLF
+888 RYPLYR
-893 KLGVFSNK
+893 LGVFTNK

-906 VALSLVLI
+906 VGLSVVLI
-914 LAVIYV
+914 LAVIYL

-928 TVALTVTDWLII
+928 TVALTLNDWLILL
-940 VPLII
+940 PLIA
-945 IPATVAEISK
+945 IPASVAEISK

-962 KHAA
+962 KRMA

>member
-1 MSVNPAEVPWHS
+1 MSATLPQVPWYS
-13 QEINEVARQLKTR
+13 QEIDEVAAQLETR
-26 LDAGLSAADAQ
+26 LDAGLSTAEVQ
-37 ARLVAYGPNEL
+37 TRLTEHGPNEL
-48 REKPPTPFWK
+48 HEKPPTPFWK

-64 NNFVVILLVVAAVIS
+64 NSFVVILLIVAAIIS
-79 ALLGDEI
+79 ALLGDTV
-86 EAIVIMAIV
+86 EAVVILAIV

-128 EGHRV
+128 DGHRV
-133 RISSRE
+133 RVSSRE
-139 LVPGDVVLIEA
+139 LVPGDLVLIEA
-150 GNYIPADLR
+150 GNYVPADLR

-176 SVAVEKQAIDTLQP
+176 SVAVEKQATDTMNP

-211 GKGIVIGTAM
+211 GKGIVVGTGM
-221 NTQMGMIAE
+221 DTQMGMIAT

-242 QKKLDQLGKMLGIG
+242 QKKLDQLGKMLGLA
-256 ALVICGMVFGVYV
+256 ALVICAMVFGIYV
-269 LRALSHPELELGAAI
+269 LRAITNPMVELGTAI

-301 GLPAIVTITLAI
+301 GLPAVVTITLAI

-319 KRHALIRKL
+319 RRHALIRKL
-328 AAVETL
+328 ASVETL
-334 GSATMVC
+334 GSATMIC

-354 VVKLWVHHTEVDVSG
+354 VVRLWVHHAEVGVSG
-369 QGYQPDGRFTINK
+369 QGYQPEGHFT
-382 EPAHPERGSGHT
+382 
-394 STPWHSTQRAPAAPS
+394 HSRANR
-409 KEADVKHSVHELDVL
+409 ELDMQ

-438 ANDAALEETGEV
+438 ANDAQLEETGAAEGA
-450 DNKTTYRMVGD
+450 TTYRMVGD
-461 PTEGALLVAAAK
+461 PTEGALIVAAAK

-479 DLEQSYPR
+479 DIEQSYPR

-498 RMSTIHALDHITMD
+498 RMSTIHELRHPTMD
-512 DASPL
+512 DASPFT
-517 QPGEQGYVMCVKGA
+517 PGDHGYVVCLKGA

-540 QMLHR
+540 HLLHR
-545 KGPLPM
+545 KGLLPM
-551 EEHDL
+551 EEHD
-556 QAIREA
+556 IREIYEA
-562 DNRMA
+562 GSRMA
-567 QQALRV
+567 NQALRV

-580 LDRLP
+580 LDQLP
-585 EKIAADEIERD
+585 EKITADEIEHD
-596 LVFVGLTGMID
+596 LVFVGLIGMID
-607 PARPEVRP
+607 PARPEVKP
-615 AIDKAR
+615 AIDEAR
-621 HAGIRTVMIT
+621 QAGIRTVMIT
-631 GDHPDTAQ
+631 GDHPDTAR
-639 AIAGQIGLLR
+639 AIASQIGLLR
-649 PGAQVHTGVELE
+649 PDAQVHTGAELE
-661 QMNDDDLSK
+661 QMTDDDLVK

-683 THKVRIVEAFKA
+683 QHKVRIVEAFKA
-695 RDEIVAMT
+695 RDEVVAMT

-779 IAALAGWAPPL
+779 IAALAGWTTPL
-790 TAIQLLWL
+790 TPIQLLWL

-804 APALALATE
+804 APALALAAE

-818 IMQQKPRPKSE
+818 IMQQKPRPKAE
-829 PIINRQMV
+829 PIINRMM
-837 TRIAVMTVALTA
+837 TIRIAVMTVALTS
-849 VVLTAYQLGLRTSI
+849 VVLAAYQIGLRTSI
-863 ALAETMAFV
+863 ALAETMSFV
-872 TLALSE
+872 TLALAE
-878 LPIAYTTRSE
+878 LPIAYTSRSE
-888 RYPLF
+888 RYALF
-893 KLGVFSNK
+893 RLGVFSNR
-901 WMQRA
+901 WMQAA
-906 VALSLVLI
+906 VGLSIALTIAVLYIPFFNQPFNTVPLTLEQWAIMLPLI
-914 LAVIYV
+914 L
-920 PFLQEAFD
+920 
-928 TVALTVTDWLII
+928 
-940 VPLII
+940 

-962 KHAA
+962 KRGA

>member
-1 MSVNPAEVPWHS
+1 MAENPPQIPWHS
-13 QEINEVARQLKTR
+13 QPIEHVAQQLKTR
-26 LDAGLSAADAQ
+26 LDAGLSAVDAQ
-37 ARLVAYGPNEL
+37 TRLAELGPNEL
-48 REKPPTPFWK
+48 RERPPTPFWK

-64 NNFVVILLVVAAVIS
+64 NSFVIILLIVASVIS
-79 ALLGDEI
+79 ALLGDLI
-86 EAIVIMAIV
+86 EAAVILAIV
-95 VLNAVLGVVQESRA
+95 ALNAVLGVVQESRA

-128 EGHRV
+128 DGHRV
-133 RISSRE
+133 RVSSRE

-176 SVAVEKQAIDTLQP
+176 SVAVEKQATDTMKP

-199 AAYMGTLVTYGR
+199 AAYMGTMVTYGR
-211 GKGIVIGTAM
+211 GRGVVIGTGM

-242 QKKLDQLGKMLGIG
+242 QKKLDQLGKTLGLAAI
-256 ALVICGMVFGVYV
+256 VICAMVFGVYV
-269 LRALSHPELELGAAI
+269 LRGLSNPAIELGAAI

-301 GLPAIVTITLAI
+301 GLPAVVTITLAI
-313 GMREMI
+313 GMHEMI

-334 GSATMVC
+334 GSATMIC

-354 VVKLWVHHTEVDVSG
+354 VVKLWVHHTEVEVSG
-369 QGYQPDGRFTINK
+369 QGYQPDGRFTHIKAN
-382 EPAHPERGSGHT
+382 R
-394 STPWHSTQRAPAAPS
+394 
-409 KEADVKHSVHELDVL
+409 ELDVQ
-424 SDVEVSGLL
+424 SDVEVAGLL

-450 DNKTTYRMVGD
+450 GNRITYRMVGD
-461 PTEGALLVAAAK
+461 PTEGALIVAAAK

-479 DLEQSYPR
+479 DLEQNYPR
-487 VAEVPFDSERK
+487 VAEVPFDSDRK
-498 RMSTIHALDHITMD
+498 RMSTIHALSHVTMD
-512 DASPL
+512 DSSPL
-517 QPGEQGYVMCVKGA
+517 QPGERGYVVCLKGA

-540 QMLHR
+540 HVLHR
-545 KGPLPM
+545 KGPMPM
-551 EEHDL
+551 EEHDI
-556 QAIREA
+556 QEIREA
-562 DNRMA
+562 SRRMA
-567 QQALRV
+567 NQALRV

-580 LDRLP
+580 IDQLP
-585 EKIAADEIERD
+585 EKITADEIERD
-596 LVFVGLTGMID
+596 LIFVGLIGMID
-607 PARPEVRP
+607 PARPEVKP
-615 AIDKAR
+615 AIDEAR

-631 GDHPDTAQ
+631 GDHPDTAR

-649 PGAQVHTGVELE
+649 PEAQVHTGVELE
-661 QMNDDDLSK
+661 QMSEDDLIK
-670 AVEHTDVFARVSP
+670 IVEHTDVFARVSP
-683 THKVRIVEAFKA
+683 QHKVRIVEAFKA
-695 RDEIVAMT
+695 RNEVVAMT

-804 APALALATE
+804 APALALAAE

-818 IMQQKPRPKSE
+818 TMQQRPRPKHE
-829 PIINRQMV
+829 PIINRLMIM
-837 TRIAVMTVALTA
+837 RIAVMTVALTA
-849 VVLTAYQLGLRTSI
+849 AVLTAYQIGLRTSLP
-863 ALAETMAFV
+863 LAETMAFV

-878 LPIAYTTRSE
+878 LPIAYTSRSE
-888 RYPLF
+888 RYPLYR
-893 KLGVFSNK
+893 LGFFTNR

-906 VALSLVLI
+906 VLLSLVLI
-914 LAVIYV
+914 LAVVYL
-920 PFLQEAFD
+920 PFLQAAFD
-928 TVALTVTDWLII
+928 TVALTPSDWLII
-940 VPLII
+940 LPLIF
-945 IPATVAEISK
+945 IPAAVAEITK

-962 KHAA
+962 RREA

>member
-1 MSVNPAEVPWHS
+1 MSVNPPQVPWHS
-13 QEINEVARQLKTR
+13 QEIDEVAAQLKTR
-26 LDAGLSAADAQ
+26 LDAGLSTAEAQ
-37 ARLVAYGPNEL
+37 TRLAQLGPNEL
-48 REKPPTPFWK
+48 LENPPTPFWK

-64 NNFVVILLVVAAVIS
+64 NSFIVILLIVASIVS
-79 ALLGDEI
+79 ALLGDTI
-86 EAIVIMAIV
+86 EAVVILAIV

-117 KMAAPEAETIR
+117 KMAAPEAETVR
-128 EGHRV
+128 DGHRV
-133 RISSRE
+133 RVSSRE

-176 SVAVEKQAIDTLQP
+176 SVAAEKQATDTMNP

-211 GKGIVIGTAM
+211 GKGIVVGTGM
-221 NTQMGMIAE
+221 NTQMGMIAT
-230 MLQSVEEEQTPL
+230 MLQSVEDEQTPL
-242 QKKLDQLGKMLGIG
+242 QKKLDQLGKMLGLA
-256 ALVICGMVFGVYV
+256 ALVICAMVFGVYV
-269 LRALSHPELELGAAI
+269 LRAIANPTVELGTAI

-301 GLPAIVTITLAI
+301 GLPAVVTITLAI
-313 GMREMI
+313 GMHEMI
-319 KRHALIRKL
+319 KHHALIRKL

-334 GSATMVC
+334 GSATIIC

-354 VVKLWVHHTEVDVSG
+354 VVKLWAHHSEVEVSG
-369 QGYQPDGRFTINK
+369 QGYQPEGRFT
-382 EPAHPERGSGHT
+382 
-394 STPWHSTQRAPAAPS
+394 HSKANR
-409 KEADVKHSVHELDVL
+409 ELDVQ
-424 SDVEVSGLL
+424 SDVEVAGLL

-438 ANDAALEETGEV
+438 ANDAALEETGEAESR
-450 DNKTTYRMVGD
+450 TTYRMVGD
-461 PTEGALLVAAAK
+461 PTEGALIVAAAK

-479 DLEQSYPR
+479 EIEQSYPR
-487 VAEVPFDSERK
+487 VAEVPFDSDRK
-498 RMSTIHALDHITMD
+498 RMSTIHALKHVTMD

-517 QPGEQGYVMCVKGA
+517 QPGERGYVVCLKGA

-540 QMLHR
+540 QILHR
-545 KGPLPM
+545 KGPLPI
-551 EEHDL
+551 EEYDV
-556 QAIREA
+556 QEIREA
-562 DNRMA
+562 SRRMA
-567 QQALRV
+567 NQALRV

-580 LDRLP
+580 LDALP

-596 LVFVGLTGMID
+596 LVFVGLIGMID
-607 PARPEVRP
+607 PARPEVKP

-631 GDHPDTAQ
+631 GDHPDTAR

-649 PGAQVHTGVELE
+649 PEAQVHTGVELE
-661 QMNDDDLSK
+661 QMSDDDLIT

-683 THKVRIVEAFKA
+683 AHKVRIVEAFKA

-708 DAPALKRAD
+708 DAPALKRSD

-804 APALALATE
+804 APALALAAE

-818 IMQQKPRPKSE
+818 IMQQRPRPKHE
-829 PIINRQMV
+829 PIINRLMV
-837 TRIAVMTVALTA
+837 GRIAVMTVALTA
-849 VVLTAYQLGLRTSI
+849 VVLTAYQIGLRTSI
-863 ALAETMAFV
+863 PLAETMAFV

-878 LPIAYTTRSE
+878 LPIAYTSRSE
-888 RYPLF
+888 RYPLV

-906 VALSLVLI
+906 VLLSVVLI

-920 PFLQEAFD
+920 PILQQAFD
-928 TVALTVTDWLII
+928 TVALTPHDWLII
-940 VPLII
+940 LPLIV
-945 IPATVAEISK
+945 IPAAVAEISK

-962 KHAA
+962 KRSA